1 MCRTRDVS
9 DIGVCLDTAAWL
21 PVGTRVSL
29 ALTDPRAGSVIE
41 VIGDI
46 VREENGKEP
55 ALGMLLIDP
64 APEWKALVMS
74 AARQS
79 GTLDKPGRRMRVL
92 VIGDNH
98 RQRGAMALYVSSGW
112 DVVFGDHNFALHEVL
127 DDIKVDAVI
136 AELDAGDPRIET
148 IMYEANKAQPGAR
161 RIVRGLGPRRL
172 RPRPP
177 LRRSRLRPR
186 GAARRRDREPRVA
199 AGWGAPIAR
208 NSRSTHRLAIAS
220 GPGSGRNRV
229 PDERRRGVNCGTPPS
244 PIVASTIIGS
254 GIRASSS
261 PEAMRRCAAPRII
274 SPRCPRF
281 ARARISLKRAE
292 EPIASRRITR
302 RTVSSSVAEV
312 AEPHERAGQPLRA
325 SRCRRSAPAARSS
338 SSAG

>member
-1 MCRTRDVS
+1 LLGGEVVVCRTRDVS

-161 RIVRGLGPRRL
+161 RNVRGLG
-172 RPRPP
+172 
-177 LRRSRLRPR
+177 R
-186 GAARRRDREPRVA
+186 GDCDLVHRYVDRD
-199 AGWGAPIAR
+199 
-208 NSRSTHRLAIAS
+208 S
-220 GPGSGRNRV
+220 GLEALLDAVTANI
-229 PDERRRGVNCGTPPS
+229 GV
-244 PIVASTIIGS
+244 
-254 GIRASSS
+254 
-261 PEAMRRCAAPRII
+261 
-274 SPRCPRF
+274 
-281 ARARISLKRAE
+281 
-292 EPIASRRITR
+292 
-302 RTVSSSVAEV
+302 
-312 AEPHERAGQPLRA
+312 
-325 SRCRRSAPAARSS
+325 
-338 SSAG
+338 